1 MSKYL
6 IQPFSVHTK
15 SDISAYFIHFMNLQ
29 ARIPIAL
36 VSTMT
41 REKMKHVSLVHN
53 PLCKLIK

>member
-36 VSTMT
+36 VLTMT
-41 REKMKHVSLVHN
+41 GEKK
-53 PLCKLIK
+53 